1 MTRIVHVGSLVL
13 TIAVA
18 GATGSACMHAKAA
31 SVADSPPLD
40 MPLPPP
46 RVVETAEGTP
56 LPPAPLAEEPPRQEV
71 RPPLRR
77 TPRPERGSEPSRA
90 DAQKPDVK
98 PEGSVE
104 APRAAEDPAKPAAT
118 LQTTPAVAEGELERT
133 IRGSLLRAAADLG
146 RVDYRSLSRD
156 GRTQYDT
163 AKRFIEQAEEAM
175 EPRTRNLLFARSLA
189 DKAQALA
196 QQLAG
201 R

>member
-1 MTRIVHVGSLVL
+1 MRSISVVPSLVL

-18 GATGSACMHAKAA
+18 ATGSACMHAKAA
-31 SVADSPPLD
+31 AVADSPPLD
-40 MPLPPP
+40 MPPPPP
-46 RVVETAEGTP
+46 RVVETVEGTP

-71 RPPLRR
+71 RPPVRR
-77 TPRPERGSEPSRA
+77 TPRADRGGDLPRP
-90 DAQKPDVK
+90 DAQKPDTK
-98 PEGSVE
+98 PEGSAE
-104 APRAAEDPAKPAAT
+104 APRAVEDQPKPAAT

-133 IRGSLLRAAADLG
+133 IRGSLSRAAADLG

-189 DKAQALA
+189 EKAQVLA

>member
-1 MTRIVHVGSLVL
+1 
-13 TIAVA
+13 
-18 GATGSACMHAKAA
+18 
-31 SVADSPPLD
+31 
-40 MPLPPP
+40 
-46 RVVETAEGTP
+46 
-56 LPPAPLAEEPPRQEV
+56 
-71 RPPLRR
+71 
-77 TPRPERGSEPSRA
+77 
-90 DAQKPDVK
+90 
-98 PEGSVE
+98 
-104 APRAAEDPAKPAAT
+104 
-118 LQTTPAVAEGELERT
+118 VAEGELERT